1 LSDRQEVESKLLLEG
16 KSYSIKL
23 IHNPTVDDVVITE
36 ARIQAAEISNGDVLV
51 DERRVQRDIRD
62 FLIRLGVER

>member
-1 LSDRQEVESKLLLEG
+1 VSDRQEVESKILLEG

-51 DERRVQRDIRD
+51 DERRVQRDVRD